1 VFLVRV
7 LKNPEVI
14 PGQRAQSIA
23 ESAEP
28 PVANTASPPPTE
40 LWAVAPTSAGAGRAK
55 DKDDRT
61 ETSGMKKRAGPR
73 GGLDQPKHVYD
84 DPLGGI
90 GLDRPAPKG
99 GRASQVS
106 EEEKPRT
113 RKKTDNNPLEG
124 EIRDD
129 DAFRAA
135 DKKRFAEPPPAPAV
149 AQPSEETAAPAKSAS
164 APARALAPAA
174 TPLPRLHAI
183 GNSPAA
189 AKELSKADSADFNDE
204 SLVKEQAAEP
214 SLDESVRKADR
225 LFANQNWSAAAE
237 AYRNLLRHYPGHKD
251 AAKWR
256 ARIDQSL
263 VAEREAV
270 GNKAAKAKR
279 ATETLEGPKL

>member
-1 VFLVRV
+1 
-7 LKNPEVI
+7 
-14 PGQRAQSIA
+14 
-23 ESAEP
+23 
-28 PVANTASPPPTE
+28 
-40 LWAVAPTSAGAGRAK
+40 
-55 DKDDRT
+55 
-61 ETSGMKKRAGPR
+61 MKKKAGPR
-73 GGLDQPKHVYD
+73 GGLDQPKHGYD

-90 GLDRPAPKG
+90 ELDRPAPKL

-124 EIRDD
+124 EIRDG

-135 DKKRFAEPPPAPAV
+135 DKKRFAEPPPAAEV
-149 AQPSEETAAPAKSAS
+149 AQPSEGETPTYAPAKSAA

-174 TPLPRLHAI
+174 APMPMLHTI
-183 GNSPAA
+183 ENSPSV
-189 AKELSKADSADFNDE
+189 AKESPEAASADSDDE
-204 SLVKEQAAEP
+204 SLAKGQAAKP

-225 LFANQNWSAAAE
+225 LFANQNWSASAE
-237 AYRNLLRHYPGHKD
+237 AYRELLRHYPGHKD